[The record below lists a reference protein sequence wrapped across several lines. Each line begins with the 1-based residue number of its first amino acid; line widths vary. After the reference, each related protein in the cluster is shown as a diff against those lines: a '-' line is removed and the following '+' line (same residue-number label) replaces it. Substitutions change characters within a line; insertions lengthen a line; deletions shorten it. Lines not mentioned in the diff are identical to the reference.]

1 MNSAQSRIAI
11 IDDEESVRRA
21 LARLLTSAG
30 YQAEQFSGGAEFL
43 ASLSR
48 RIPDCLV
55 LDLHMPELDGFAVLQ
70 AVSELRPPPP
80 VVVITGHDTPEARQR
95 VADTGGCAFL
105 RKPIDATLLISTIA
119 AEMGRCAL
127 PPSGSTHTPVQPPFP
142 VEEG

>member
-1 MNSAQSRIAI
+1 MNTVPTRIAI
-11 IDDEESVRRA
+11 VDDEEAVRRA

-30 YQAEQFSGGAEFL
+30 YQVEQFSGGGEFL
-43 ASLSR
+43 ASLSS
-48 RIPDCLV
+48 RIPDCLL
-55 LDLHMPELDGFAVLQ
+55 LDLHMPDLDGFAVLR
-70 AVSELRPPPP
+70 AISAMTPRPPF
-80 VVVITGHDTPEARQR
+80 VVITGHDTPEARQR

-105 RKPIDATLLISTIA
+105 RKPIDATLLINTIA